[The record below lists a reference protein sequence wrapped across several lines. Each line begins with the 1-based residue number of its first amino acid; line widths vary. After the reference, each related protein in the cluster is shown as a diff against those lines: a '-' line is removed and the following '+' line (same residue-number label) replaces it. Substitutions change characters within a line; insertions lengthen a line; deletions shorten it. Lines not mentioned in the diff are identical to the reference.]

1 MVKGDSKLE
10 QEELFQ
16 SIANTITAT
25 LNLPTC
31 IWVLDEKAQALK
43 IAGAVGLRPAYVKRA
58 VLKLDEPSVTGV
70 VLQTGQPL
78 AVRNILEDER
88 WKYRKEAKNR
98 GWKSVL
104 CVPIKVAGRTLGVVS
119 IYTIVERE
127 FNPSEQELL
136 ERYAALIGT
145 SLENA
150 RRGEMLRR
158 LFEVGQF
165 VEESIA
171 KSPEAVLRRIVKG
184 ACEVTDADCAALYP
198 LDPYRKGFYDVDK
211 IAAYGLR
218 TKLRIL
224 ATNRPREEDGTGA
237 QIRRK
242 GPLVVNDIGRERP
255 DLLQDSFIAREG
267 VRAFMGTALKI
278 GEETLGIL
286 YVNFRRPHPFTQ
298 DEQDIIQLLSHQ
310 AAIAIYNSRLFEQ
323 TTRRADTLAQLSDIS
338 RSLLSMEDIPQSL
351 DKALKQIA
359 SSAKKVLRA
368 DMVDLYPYI
377 EETAEFKLPPIL
389 VGKRKQPLVPPVP
402 TKIFS
407 DDVIVKILEG
417 DQPQYFEKAQEA
429 PLLSGEFEI
438 EREDVPEQRFVFR
451 EEIESSAAIPLKAA
465 GETVGVMFVNYRS
478 PQWFEPS
485 QREHIELFANQAA
498 VALYN
503 ARLFQQER
511 QRAEA
516 MDLLREVS
524 AELSTTLDVERVL
537 DRIVAGAM
545 RLTGMESGVIYL
557 IDETGQAV
565 TRSFEHPKGFRHPPP
580 RISKKTGLAWHVIET
595 GEVLIL
601 PDVGQDKRVNPAI
614 LEKGVRSMIALPLK
628 LEGKVVGVLFLND
641 LQSHRFTEEE
651 QLLLSTL
658 SDQATLAIRN
668 ARLFESAQRRLET
681 LTILHSIGRSLVSE
695 LDLSQ
700 VLGVISESALEVLE
714 ADIVTLYQYFEDEDR
729 FETPPVMTGSFI
741 NETPMRDK
749 VHPDDI
755 VVRIVRD
762 GKSHFAEDAREEP
775 LLSGP
780 RTDGLD
786 RPRFVE
792 REGIKSSAGVLMKV
806 EDGIVGVMFVNYRR
820 PNTFGP
826 EARYGIEIFANQAAL
841 AIRNARLFEQ
851 TKKQREERI
860 EAIREMGFGI
870 TATTDLDE
878 LLEGILQRTI
888 HLLGEAS
895 YGSIR
900 LLDEK
905 TGELVLRASH
915 GKVVKEDFRRLGP
928 GKGVMGWVA
937 EHKEPVLIADVDKD
951 ERYVRFLEGTQSEM
965 VVPMLSGDR
974 LIGVLNV
981 EHPQINAFDEDD
993 LRMLQAVASQAVIA
1007 IENARLFQSSQ
1018 SLAAQLEKLHE
1029 ATASISEE
1037 RDLEKVLLGILTSV
1051 NTILGE
1057 GTSSSINLYDKAR
1070 DDLYQYRAAGPWRE
1084 ELLKTPPR
1092 PDGTGRHVIRTGKPI
1107 YIEDVRQPPHDHPN
1121 IRQEAIDRGVK
1132 SFAALPLKRGE
1143 DIVGIVFANLTREFH
1158 FSPEVRRVLELFA
1171 NQAAIAIE
1179 NARLYQ
1185 DLERKITELEALST
1199 LGAELSTVPL
1209 E

>member
-1 MVKGDSKLE
+1 MVKGDSRLE
-10 QEELFQ
+10 QRELFQ
-16 SIANTITAT
+16 PIANTITAT
-25 LNLPTC
+25 LNLPSC
-31 IWVLDEKAQALK
+31 IWVLDEKAQALR

-78 AVRNILEDER
+78 AVRNVLEDER
-88 WKYRKEAKNR
+88 WKYRKEAENR

-104 CVPIKVAGRTLGVVS
+104 CVPIKVAGRTFGVVS

-127 FNPSEQELL
+127 FSPSEQELL

-150 RRGEMLRR
+150 KRGEMLRR

-171 KSPEAVLRRIVKG
+171 KSPKAVLRRIAKG
-184 ACEVTDADCAALYP
+184 ACEVTGADCAVLYP
-198 LDPYRKGFYDVDK
+198 LDPYRKGFYDIDK
-211 IAAYGLR
+211 IAAYGLK

-237 QIRRK
+237 QIRRE
-242 GPLVVNDIGRERP
+242 GPLVINDIERERP
-255 DLLQDSFIAREG
+255 ELLQDSFIAREG
-267 VRAFMGTALKI
+267 VRAFMGTALQI
-278 GEETLGIL
+278 GEEALGVL

-310 AAIAIYNSRLFEQ
+310 AALAIYNSRLFEQ
-323 TTRRADTLAQLSDIS
+323 TKRRADTLAQLSDIS
-338 RSLLSMEDIPQSL
+338 RSLLSIKDIPRSL
-351 DKALKQIA
+351 DKALKHIA
-359 SSAKKVLRA
+359 SSAKKELRA
-368 DMVDLYPYI
+368 DIVDLYQYI
-377 EETAEFKLPPIL
+377 EEIAEFKLPPIL
-389 VGKRKQPLVPPVP
+389 VGKRKQPLVP

-407 DDVIVKILEG
+407 DDVIVKIVEEG
-417 DQPQYFEKAQEA
+417 QPQYFEKAQEA
-429 PLLSGEFEI
+429 PLLSGEFET
-438 EREDVPEQRFVFR
+438 EREGMPEQRFVFR
-451 EEIESSAAIPLKAA
+451 EEIESSASIPLRAA

-478 PQWFEPS
+478 PQVFEPG
-485 QREHIELFANQAA
+485 QREQIELFANQAA

-516 MDLLREVS
+516 MDLLRKVS

-537 DRIVAGAM
+537 DLIVAGAM
-545 RLTGMESGVIYL
+545 RLTDMESGVIYL

-595 GEVLIL
+595 GEMLIL
-601 PDVGQDKRVNPAI
+601 PDVSKDKRVNPAV
-614 LEKGVRSMIALPLK
+614 LEKGVQSMTALPLK
-628 LEGKVVGVLFLND
+628 LEGKVIGVLFLND
-641 LQSHRFTEEE
+641 LQPHKFTKDEE
-651 QLLLSTL
+651 LLLSTL
-658 SDQATLAIRN
+658 ADQAALAIKN
-668 ARLFESAQRRLET
+668 ARLFERAKRRLET
-681 LTILHSIGRSLVSE
+681 LTTLHSVGQSLVSE
-695 LDLSQ
+695 LNLSQ
-700 VLGVISESALEVLE
+700 VLKVISQSALKVLE
-714 ADIVTLYQYFEDEDR
+714 ADIVTFYQYFEDEDR
-729 FETPPVMTGSFI
+729 FEAPPVMTGSFR

-749 VHPDDI
+749 IQPDDI
-755 VVRIVRD
+755 GVRIVRD
-762 GKSHFAEDAREEP
+762 GESHFAEDVWEDP

-792 REGIKSSAGVLMKV
+792 REGIKSSAGVLLKV
-806 EDGIVGVMFVNYRR
+806 DNEIVGVMFVNYRR
-820 PNTFGP
+820 PITFGP
-826 EARYGIEIFANQAAL
+826 EVRDGIEIFANQAAL

-870 TATTDLDE
+870 TFTTDLDE
-878 LLEGILQRTI
+878 VLQGILQRTI
-888 HLLGEAS
+888 RLLGEAS

-900 LLDEK
+900 LLHEK

-915 GKVVKEDFRRLGP
+915 GKVMKEGLRRLEP

-937 EHKEPVLIADVDKD
+937 EHKEPVIVPDVDKD
-951 ERYVRFLEGTQSEM
+951 KRYVRFLKGTKSEM

-993 LRMLQAVASQAVIA
+993 LRLLQAVASQAVIA
-1007 IENARLFQSSQ
+1007 IENARLFQRSQ

-1029 ATASISEE
+1029 VTASISEE
-1037 RDLEKVLLGILTSV
+1037 RDLEKVLLEILNSV
-1051 NTILGE
+1051 NAILGE
-1057 GTSSSINLYDKAR
+1057 GTSSSMNLYDKTR
-1070 DDLYQYRAAGPWRE
+1070 DDLYQYRAVGPWRE

-1092 PDGTGRHVIRTGKPI
+1092 PDGTGRHVVRTGKPI
-1107 YIEDVRQPPHDHPN
+1107 YIEDVRRPPRDHPN

-1143 DIVGIVFANLTREFH
+1143 DIVGIVFANLPRAFH
-1158 FSPEVRRVLELFA
+1158 FSPEIRRVLELFA

-1185 DLERKITELEALST
+1185 SLERKITELEALST

-1209 E
+1209 K

>member
-1 MVKGDSKLE
+1 MVKGDSRLE
-10 QEELFQ
+10 QRELFQ
-16 SIANTITAT
+16 PIANTITAT

-31 IWVLDEKAQALK
+31 IWVLDEKAQALR

-58 VLKLDEPSVTGV
+58 ILKLDESSVTGA

-88 WKYRKEAKNR
+88 WKYRKEAENR

-104 CVPIKVAGRTLGVVS
+104 CVPIKVADRTFGVVS
-119 IYTIVERE
+119 IYTIVERK
-127 FNPSEQELL
+127 FSPSEQELL
-136 ERYAALIGT
+136 EKYATLIGT

-171 KSPEAVLRRIVKG
+171 KSPKAVLRRIVKG
-184 ACEVTDADCAALYP
+184 ACEVSGADCAVIYP

-211 IAAYGLR
+211 VAAYGLR

-237 QIRRK
+237 QIRRE
-242 GPLVVNDIGRERP
+242 GPLVVNDIERERP
-255 DLLQDSFIAREG
+255 ELLQDSFIAREG

-278 GEETLGIL
+278 GEEALGVL

-323 TTRRADTLAQLSDIS
+323 TKRRADTLAQLSDIS
-338 RSLLSMEDIPQSL
+338 RSLLSIKDIPRSL
-351 DKALKQIA
+351 DKALKHIA
-359 SSAKKVLRA
+359 SSAKKELRA
-368 DMVDLYPYI
+368 DMVDLYQYI

-389 VGKRKQPLVPPVP
+389 VGTRKQPLVP
-402 TKIFS
+402 KGEIFS
-407 DDVIVKILEG
+407 DDVIVRIVEG
-417 DQPQYFEKAQEA
+417 DQLQYFEKAQEA
-429 PLLSGEFEI
+429 PLLSGEYEI
-438 EREDVPEQRFVFR
+438 EREDKPEQRFVFR
-451 EEIESSAAIPLKAA
+451 EKIESSATIPLKAA

-478 PQWFEPS
+478 PQLFEPS

-516 MDLLREVS
+516 MDLLRKVS

-537 DRIVAGAM
+537 DLIVAGAM
-545 RLTGMESGVIYL
+545 RLTGTELGVIHL
-557 IDETGQAV
+557 IDETGQAIV
-565 TRSFEHPKGFRHPPP
+565 QSFEHPKDFHHPPP
-580 RISKKTGLAWHVIET
+580 RFSRKTGLTRHAIET
-595 GEVLIL
+595 GEVLIV
-601 PDVGQDKRVNPAI
+601 PDVSKDERVHPVI
-614 LEKGVRSMIALPLK
+614 LERGIKSMIALPLK
-628 LEGKVVGVLFLND
+628 VEGKVVGVLFLND
-641 LQSHRFTEEE
+641 LQLRKFTEDE

-658 SDQATLAIRN
+658 ANQGALAIRN
-668 ARLFESAQRRLET
+668 ARLFERARRRLET
-681 LTILHSIGRSLVSE
+681 LTTLHSIGRSLVSE
-695 LDLSQ
+695 LDLPQ
-700 VLGVISESALEVLE
+700 VLEEIAQSALKILE
-714 ADIVTLYQYFEDEDR
+714 ADTVTLYQYFRDEER
-729 FETPPVMTGSFI
+729 LEAPPVMAGSFRD
-741 NETPMRDK
+741 EKPMQYK
-749 VHPDDI
+749 IYPDDI
-755 VVRIVRD
+755 GVRIVRD
-762 GKSHFAEDAREEP
+762 GESHFADDVWEDP

-786 RPRFVE
+786 RPRFVK
-792 REGIKSSAGVLMKV
+792 REGIKSSAGVLLKV
-806 EDGIVGVMFVNYRR
+806 EDEIVGVMFVSYRR
-820 PNTFGP
+820 PITFSPGMQY
-826 EARYGIEIFANQAAL
+826 RIEIFANQAAL

-878 LLEGILQRTI
+878 VLERILQRTI
-888 HLLGEAS
+888 RLLGEAS
-895 YGSIR
+895 YGSVR
-900 LLDEK
+900 LLDEE

-915 GKVVKEDFRRLGP
+915 GKVMKEDLRRLEP

-937 EHKEPVLIADVDKD
+937 EHKEPVIVPDVDKD
-951 ERYVRFLEGTQSEM
+951 KRYVRFLDGTKSEM

-981 EHPQINAFDEDD
+981 EHPQISAFDEDD
-993 LRMLQAVASQAVIA
+993 LRLLQAIASQAVIA
-1007 IENARLFQSSQ
+1007 IENARLFSSSQ
-1018 SLAAQLEKLHE
+1018 NLAAQLEKLHE
-1029 ATASISEE
+1029 VTASISEK
-1037 RDLEKVLLGILTSV
+1037 RDLEEVPLEILNSV

-1057 GTSSSINLYDKAR
+1057 GTSSSMNLYDKTR
-1070 DDLYQYRAAGPWRE
+1070 DDLYQYRAAGPLKE
-1084 ELLKTPPR
+1084 YLLTTPPR
-1092 PDGTGRHVIRTGKPI
+1092 PSGTGRHVIKTGKPI
-1107 YIEDVRQPPHDHPN
+1107 YIEDVHRPPGDHPN
-1121 IRQEAIDRGVK
+1121 IRQESIDRGVK

-1143 DIVGIVFANLTREFH
+1143 DIVGIVFANLPREIH
-1158 FSPEVRRVLELFA
+1158 FSPEIRRVLELFA